1 MKVFP
6 IDDPVVGEQVLSV
19 QPAIARYPAAD
30 WQQRLEYFTG
40 RALTHTALQQEQ
52 QSRSGHLAT
61 LGQAVSPGVVMGLEA
76 DAALIDGQVV
86 IEIAAGMGIA
96 ASGEIVHLNRNQQ
109 ALLDD
114 VRVYAPASIL
124 DSDSDSSQGE
134 GAYVL
139 GNTLAELRAAA
150 RPLPEAM
157 ILVLQPVAVE
167 HFGQQDSTDPCDY
180 DPSDEAF
187 ENWQWLDGCRL
198 ALYAWNPKL
207 GPVPALGMWHRNRI
221 AHAIFDYER
230 SLSEGEALPW
240 MEVGVPIALIGLN
253 AALNFEF
260 LDRNAVVRRGGE
272 TRGNDVPIQ
281 PAGNRFLWQAQFE
294 QFNEQLVDWLM
305 DKPTLDP
312 ALMSAATEFR
322 RLPPVGVL
330 PKETINPRQQLQHFF
345 PLSYSIRALAIPYE
359 QLDLAFEE
367 SASLLPFDINTPDR
381 VEVLVPVP
389 QQLYDPQLL
398 VVEAI
403 DPEFDMT
410 IARFVPVRD
419 QWLGRRLI
427 VRHKTSAL
435 YQAMKGSPLL
445 YRADDPDAIDSLE
458 QPLAFEQR
466 FVKRGDDSRYFKG
479 RMAPP
484 SDWIRNSFDE
494 SAWETGATSIGY
506 GSGTLGTTLDDM
518 QGNYVSV
525 FFRQHFNLERIDEAH
540 RYTLTVTT
548 NGGFYAYLNGRFLNS
563 ANVTRPTH
571 NATAEQAQDLQ
582 ERRYEL
588 GDLSRRFI
596 EGENV
601 LAIAGHNAN
610 LNETAFSISVELL
623 DTEDG
628 FGTTEQSLLS
638 NQKISIPFGREQYK
652 VTTLDE
658 LRGYLDDETPLSAAE
673 VAKLD
678 ELGIEQYINFL
689 QDKINQVDDRVEF
702 GFLRLRTDMYRV
714 RQFMLGN
721 EVATKL
727 ATSPAL
733 AEIARGESAVAT
745 KNELSDYY
753 QRIKVAPKDGG
764 NTSGAANATPVS
776 PVSTGADNVASSSVG
791 THSFSFATGN
801 RFVSGELSS
810 AVSDAL
816 MTKDVGRSNLFT
828 RSANLN
834 LLGIQDEPLKMT
846 ALLQNESSAAGLFS
860 AATAQDIA
868 EQNPIVGNVQTFNN
882 VTVGERLAEPSANVA
897 YTAGVAV
904 KGETIGELHKFGAD
918 ADVNV
923 GINITD
929 LEVPGVPS
937 PNPEKAGLAT
947 FGEID
952 NALLQRILAR
962 EFDPVTDSDDEAA
975 NFNAGVKAMESV
987 VGLLRLVEGRV
998 HAYRRAVTE
1007 CKSAMGKI
1015 KGELGKTDLRLK
1027 TIGDELAEARHDVS
1041 VARALK
1047 AEEEARIAT
1056 LNAKRDKILSTQ
1068 VPFLLYRRPR
1078 TVDVR
1083 LGAPMHYLNPD
1094 LSDQPLPLCDLSEVE
1109 TPDALAAILDVT
1121 RDAPMQWFVAVNL
1134 ILPHL
1139 SRLAD
1144 LQVTL
1149 SSAKQRASSKITV
1162 HPFLKMDFQ
1171 VPDKLLQGLGATLMQ
1186 SQQRIVQQRKKTL
1199 AIDLAAFQRLGWR
1212 EAIKRVP
1219 EVVSL
1224 GDLIDGNH
1232 GRLGASQRAA
1242 SEMAMIAKV
1251 VTCLYVRFSAIPA
1264 GIRLDWAE
1272 RFSQF
1277 DTAVNLRNLYSLPRF
1292 AELDYI
1298 ERHNMQR
1305 LVDWLYG
1312 RIFSK
1317 YSDAHDMI
1325 SDLIRVAI
1333 LTASHAPVDQLIA
1346 GYLPEP
1352 VTVRPG
1358 SFVRVVA
1365 DLSRVRVGMAVS
1377 MVSAG
1382 ATLVRGRVADISG
1395 GEVTAE
1401 VHTTVGESVQL
1412 DSGARVQIGERL
1424 GLLF

>member
-6 IDDPVVGEQVLSV
+6 IDDSVVGEQVLSV
-19 QPAIARYPAAD
+19 QPVMARYPAAD

-40 RALTHTALQQEQ
+40 RALTHTALQLEQ

-76 DAALIDGQVV
+76 DAAVIDGKVV

-96 ASGEIVHLNRNQQ
+96 ASGEIVHINRNQQ

-124 DSDSDSSQGE
+124 DPGWDSGEGE
-134 GAYVL
+134 GAYAL
-139 GNTLAELRAAA
+139 GDTLAELRAAG

-207 GPVPALGMWHRNRI
+207 GPVPMPGMWHRNRI
-221 AHAIFDYER
+221 AHAIFNYER
-230 SLSEGEALPW
+230 GLSEGEMLPW
-240 MEVGVPIALIGLN
+240 MGLGVPIALVGLN
-253 AALNFEF
+253 ATLDFEF

-272 TRGNDVPIQ
+272 ARGSDVPIQ

-305 DKPTLDP
+305 DNPTLDP
-312 ALMSAATEFR
+312 TLMSAGTEFR

-330 PKETINPRQQLQHFF
+330 PKETMNPRQQMQHFF
-345 PLSYSIRALAIPYE
+345 PLSYAVRALAIPYE
-359 QLDLAFEE
+359 QLDLAIEE
-367 SASLLPFDINTPDR
+367 SASLLPYDINTPDR

-389 QQLYDPQLL
+389 QQHYDPQLL
-398 VVEAI
+398 VVEVI
-403 DPEFDMT
+403 DPEFDLT
-410 IARFVPVRD
+410 IARFATVRD

-427 VRHKTSAL
+427 VRHKASAL
-435 YQAMKGSPLL
+435 YQAMKGRPLL

-458 QPLAFEQR
+458 QPVAFEQK

-484 SDWIRNSFDE
+484 SNWVQNSFDD
-494 SAWETGATSIGY
+494 SAWENGVTSIGY
-506 GSGTLGTTLDDM
+506 GSGIHGTTLNDM
-518 QGNYVSV
+518 QGNYVTV
-525 FFRQHFNLERIDEAH
+525 FFRQRFNLDTLDEAH

-548 NGGFYAYLNGRFLNS
+548 NGGFYAYLNGRFLSS

-571 NATAEQAQDLQ
+571 NATAQEAQDLQ
-582 ERRYEL
+582 KRRYEL
-588 GDLSRRFI
+588 GDLSGRFI

-601 LAIAGHNAN
+601 LAIAGHNAS
-610 LNETAFSISVELL
+610 LSEAAFSISVELL

-628 FGTTEQSLLS
+628 FGTTEQSLLN
-638 NQKISIPFGREQYK
+638 NQKISIPFGKEQYT
-652 VTTLDE
+652 VTALDTLRD
-658 LRGYLDDETPLSAAE
+658 YLDDKTPLSDAE

-678 ELGIEQYINFL
+678 ELGIEQYIDFL
-689 QDKINQVDDRVEF
+689 QAKINHADDRVEF

-721 EVATKL
+721 EVGTKL

-733 AEIARGESAVAT
+733 AEIAKGESAVAT
-745 KNELSDYY
+745 KNELSNYY
-753 QRIKVAPKDGG
+753 QRIKVAQKDGG
-764 NTSGAANATPVS
+764 DGGGSAGATTPVTH
-776 PVSTGADNVASSSVG
+776 VSTGGDNVAASSAG
-791 THSFSFATGN
+791 THNFSFATGN
-801 RFVSGELSS
+801 HFVSGELSS
-810 AVSDAL
+810 AVREAL
-816 MTKDVGRSNLFT
+816 ATKDAGSSNVFT
-828 RSANLN
+828 RSTKLSQFEMQNDSPEL
-834 LLGIQDEPLKMT
+834 M
-846 ALLQNESSAAGLFS
+846 ALLQNEKGTAELFN
-860 AATAQDIA
+860 AATAQEIG
-868 EQNPIVGNVQTFNN
+868 EQNPIVGNVQVFNN
-882 VTVGERLAEPSANVA
+882 ATVGARLEESSANVA
-897 YTAGVAV
+897 HMAGVAV
-904 KGETIGELHKFGAD
+904 KGELISNLLETD
-918 ADVNV
+918 
-923 GINITD
+923 INIDD
-929 LEVPGVPS
+929 LDVPGVKGAEDDKTKS
-937 PNPEKAGLAT
+937 FADIRA
-947 FGEID
+947 D
-952 NALLQRILAR
+952 NTILSNILAGQY
-962 EFDPVTDSDDEAA
+962 DQVGGDDEGAY
-975 NFNAGVKAMESV
+975 FNAGVKAMENV
-987 VGLLRLVEGRV
+987 VGLLRLIEGRV
-998 HAYRRAVTE
+998 HAYRRALTE
-1007 CKSAMGKI
+1007 CKSAMTEI
-1015 KGELGKTDLRLK
+1015 RGELGKTDLRLK

-1047 AEEEARIAT
+1047 AEEEARIAA
-1056 LNAKRDKILSTQ
+1056 LNANRDKILSTQ

-1109 TPDALAAILDVT
+1109 TPDALAAMLDVV

-1186 SQQRIVQQRKKTL
+1186 SQQRIVQQRKKTM
-1199 AIDLAAFQRLGWR
+1199 AIDLSAFQRLGWR
-1212 EAIKRVP
+1212 EAVKRVP

-1242 SEMAMIAKV
+1242 SEMAMISRV
-1251 VTCLYVRFSAIPA
+1251 GTCLYVRFSAIPA

-1277 DTAVNLRNLYSLPRF
+1277 DSAVNLRNLYSLPRF

-1333 LTASHAPVDQLIA
+1333 LAASHAPVDQLIS

-1365 DLSRVRVGMAVS
+1365 DLSRVRIGMAVS

-1382 ATLVRGRVADISG
+1382 STLVRGRVADISG

-1401 VHTTVGESVQL
+1401 VHTTLGESVQL

>member
-19 QPAIARYPAAD
+19 QPVIARYPTAD

-40 RALTHTALQQEQ
+40 RALTHTALQLEQ

-76 DAALIDGQVV
+76 DAAVIDGKVV

-96 ASGEIVHLNRNQQ
+96 ASGEIVHINRNQQ

-124 DSDSDSSQGE
+124 DPDWESSQGE

-139 GNTLAELRAAA
+139 GDTLAELRAAG

-207 GPVPALGMWHRNRI
+207 GPLPMLGMWHRNRV

-230 SLSEGEALPW
+230 SLSEGEVLPW
-240 MEVGVPIALIGLN
+240 MELGVPVALVGLTDT
-253 AALNFEF
+253 LDFEF

-272 TRGNDVPIQ
+272 DRGNDVPIQ

-305 DKPTLDP
+305 DNPTLDP
-312 ALMSAATEFR
+312 ALMNAGAEFR
-322 RLPPVGVL
+322 HLPPVGVL
-330 PKETINPRQQLQHFF
+330 PKEAMNPRQQMQHFF
-345 PLSYSIRALAIPYE
+345 PLSYAVRALAIPYE
-359 QLDLAFEE
+359 QLDLAIEE
-367 SASLLPFDINTPDR
+367 SASLLPYDINTPDR

-389 QQLYDPQLL
+389 QQHYDPQLL

-403 DPEFDMT
+403 DPEFDQT
-410 IARFVPVRD
+410 IARFVSVRD

-427 VRHKTSAL
+427 VRHKASAL
-435 YQAMKGSPLL
+435 YQAMKGIPLL

-458 QPLAFEQR
+458 QPTEFEQK

-484 SDWIRNSFDE
+484 SNWIQNSFDD
-494 SAWETGATSIGY
+494 SAWESGATSIGY
-506 GSGTLGTTLDDM
+506 GSGIHGTTLGDM
-518 QGNYVSV
+518 QGNYVTV
-525 FFRQHFNLERIDEAH
+525 FFRQRFNLERIDEAH

-548 NGGFYAYLNGRFLNS
+548 NGGFYAYLNGHFLSS

-571 NATAEQAQDLQ
+571 NATAQAAQDLQ
-582 ERRYEL
+582 KRRYEL
-588 GDLSRRFI
+588 GDLSGRFI

-601 LAIAGHNAN
+601 LAIAGHNAS
-610 LNETAFSISVELL
+610 LSEAAFSISVELL

-628 FGTTEQSLLS
+628 FGTTEQSLLN
-638 NQKISIPFGREQYK
+638 NQKITVPFGKEQYT
-652 VTTLDE
+652 VTALDTLRD
-658 LRGYLDDETPLSAAE
+658 YLDDKTPLSDTE

-678 ELGIEQYINFL
+678 ELGIEQYIDFL
-689 QDKINQVDDRVEF
+689 QAKINHADDRVEF

-721 EVATKL
+721 EVGTKL

-733 AEIARGESAVAT
+733 AEIAKGESAVAT

-753 QRIKVAPKDGG
+753 QRIKVASKASG
-764 NTSGAANATPVS
+764 NTSSAAGTPVTH
-776 PVSTGADNVASSSVG
+776 VSTVDDNVASSSTG
-791 THSFSFATGN
+791 THNFSLAAGN
-801 RFVSGELSS
+801 HFVSGELSS

-816 MTKDVGRSNLFT
+816 ATNDAGRSNLFT
-828 RSANLN
+828 RSAKLSQ
-834 LLGIQDEPLKMT
+834 LGMQNEPLNVM
-846 ALLQNESSAAGLFS
+846 AQLQNESSGGGLFS
-860 AATAQDIA
+860 AATVQEVG
-868 EQNPIVGNVQTFNN
+868 EQNPIVGNVQVFNN
-882 VTVGERLAEPSANVA
+882 ATVGARLEESSANVA
-897 YTAGVAV
+897 HMAGVAV
-904 KGETIGELHKFGAD
+904 KGELISNLLETD
-918 ADVNV
+918 
-923 GINITD
+923 INIDD
-929 LEVPGVPS
+929 LDVPGVKG
-937 PNPEKAGLAT
+937 EEDDKTKT
-947 FGEID
+947 FADIRAD
-952 NALLQRILAR
+952 NTILNNILAGQY
-962 EFDPVTDSDDEAA
+962 DPVGSDDEGAY
-975 NFNAGVKAMESV
+975 FNAGVKAMENV
-987 VGLLRLVEGRV
+987 VGLLRLIEGRV
-998 HAYRRAVTE
+998 HAYRRALTE
-1007 CKSAMGKI
+1007 CKSTMSEI
-1015 KGELGKTDLRLK
+1015 RGELGKTDLRLK
-1027 TIGDELAEARHDVS
+1027 TIGDELAESRHDVS
-1041 VARALK
+1041 VARALR
-1047 AEEEARIAT
+1047 AEEAARIVA
-1056 LNAKRDKILSTQ
+1056 LNAKRDKILTTL

-1109 TPDALAAILDVT
+1109 TPDALAAMLDVV
-1121 RDAPMQWFVAVNL
+1121 RDAPMKWFVAVNL

-1171 VPDKLLQGLGATLMQ
+1171 VPDKLLRSLGATLMQ
-1186 SQQRIVQQRKKTL
+1186 SQQRIVLQRKKTM
-1199 AIDLAAFQRLGWR
+1199 AIDLTAFQRLGWR
-1212 EAIKRVP
+1212 EAVKRVP

-1242 SEMAMIAKV
+1242 SEMAMISRVA
-1251 VTCLYVRFSAIPA
+1251 TCLYVRFSAIPA

-1277 DTAVNLRNLYSLPRF
+1277 DSAVNLRNLYSLPRF

-1325 SDLIRVAI
+1325 SDLIRVTI
-1333 LTASHAPVDQLIA
+1333 LAASHAPVDQLIS

-1365 DLSRVRVGMAVS
+1365 DLSRVRIGMAVS

-1382 ATLVRGRVADISG
+1382 STLVRGRVADISG

-1401 VHTTVGESVQL
+1401 VHTTLGESVQL
-1412 DSGARVQIGERL
+1412 ASGARVQIGERL